1 MIYALQRIQRG
12 TGLRTSGITSG
23 PPNLPV
29 RPPAFFPSALMPLL
43 ALCFLLYIL
52 SMDTIPAEKRS
63 IIMSKIRSKDTQP
76 ELKVRKLLYSLGFRY
91 RLHGKKVPG
100 KPDIVFKGK
109 KKVIFVHGCFWHQHA
124 DCVHGGIPKSR
135 QEYWEPKLLKN
146 IERDQIA
153 QTKLK
158 EVGWDFLIVWECQI
172 DDIELLSKQL
182 KAFLTP

>member
-1 MIYALQRIQRG
+1 
-12 TGLRTSGITSG
+12 
-23 PPNLPV
+23 
-29 RPPAFFPSALMPLL
+29 
-43 ALCFLLYIL
+43 
-52 SMDTIPAEKRS
+52 MDTIPAEKRS
-63 IIMSKIRSKDTQP
+63 KIMSNIRSKDTQP

-91 RLHGKKVPG
+91 RLHGKNLPG

-146 IERDQIA
+146 IERDKKN

-158 EVGWDFLIVWECQI
+158 EIGWDFLIVWECQL
-172 DDIELLSKQL
+172 DDMELLSKQL
-182 KAFLTP
+182 NTFLTP